1 MNALLGIADFLIHVL
16 FTLYIYALMIRVFL
30 ELTHADYYNPFS
42 QSILSLTSPVLRP
55 LSKWVPGIGRL
66 NTSAVLVMV
75 AVKFAEL
82 WLRSLL
88 VGRPVET
95 GSMIVSSVFGV
106 IDLAL
111 NLYIF
116 AIIILVVISWIA
128 PHVHAQN
135 NPFVSVLRSITAPV
149 LRPARRLIPQ
159 VGMFDFST
167 AAVLLVL
174 FCAKI
179 FLHSL

>member
-16 FTLYIYALMIRVFL
+16 FTLYVYALMIRML
-30 ELTHADYYNPFS
+30 LGLTHADYYNPFS
-42 QSILSLTSPVLRP
+42 QSILSITNPALRP
-55 LSKWVPGIGRL
+55 LHKWVPGFRRL
-66 NTSAVLVMV
+66 DTAALLLMI
-75 AVKFAEL
+75 AVKLAEL
-82 WLRSLL
+82 LLRGILA
-88 VGRPVET
+88 GRPVEA
-95 GSMIVSSVFGV
+95 GPLIYSAVFGV
-106 IDLAL
+106 IDLGL

-116 AIIILVVISWIA
+116 AIIVLVVISWIS
-128 PHVHAQN
+128 PQMHAQN
-135 NPFVSVLRSITAPV
+135 NPFISVLRSITAPV

-167 AAVLLVL
+167 SVVLLAL